1 MSLSTFVSVCGSTVT
16 NARSLYFGSAITR
29 VGLSSVPKNVA
40 QLIGMRSVAYPS
52 FLSLTRSF
60 LFNQLVLYAFMIFTV
75 FSFPCL
81 IASLAMRSPSLA
93 QSNPS
98 SSGVLKYGGNTL
110 PCAAFNGESTSV
122 LCPFAKNQS
131 SSCNQ
136 PLNDTPVDPPI
147 VNASRPSGVNFVAAP
162 VAASPNRAA
171 PRGAPPK
178 LEIARAPA
186 AHAVAAHASAPTARA
201 HVHACDAM
209 RQCRP

>member
-52 FLSLTRSF
+52 FLSLTRSSF
-60 LFNQLVLYAFMIFTV
+60 FNQLVLYAFMIFTV
-75 FSFPCL
+75 FSLPCL
-81 IASLAMRSPSLA
+81 IASLAMSSPSLA

-131 SSCNQ
+131 SSCNH

-147 VNASRPSGVNFVAAP
+147 VNASRPSGESFGAA

-171 PRGAPPK
+171 PRAAPPK

-209 RQCRP
+209 RRCRP